1 MQSKENGKRAK
12 SSINPFPPP
21 PFQAA
26 FAGHKE
32 RFVILVIR
40 QLNES
45 RGKEIS
51 GTTYA

>member
-1 MQSKENGKRAK
+1 MQSKENGESKEY
-12 SSINPFPPP
+12 INPVPPP

-26 FAGHKE
+26 FEGQKE
-32 RFVILVIR
+32 RFVIRVIR

-45 RGKEIS
+45 RGKGIS